1 VSSLSDLVRMSF
13 MSCRELKKIRAETA
27 KWSKGGKS
35 LVERLL
41 DAERVA
47 GELKTVMSKIH
58 QTNERFLVCSLVSSK
73 RNLR

>member
-1 VSSLSDLVRMSF
+1 MSL
-13 MSCRELKKIRAETA
+13 MSCSELEKVRAETA
-27 KWSKGGKS
+27 KWSKEEKHIMR
-35 LVERLL
+35 RLL

-73 RNLR
+73 RDLC